1 MLTSARFS
9 GCFGRS
15 GGRNDAVG
23 HRDAEVKLVGL
34 MFPPQERIDR
44 RDSVQLSQIQ
54 SPRRDKDSRKH
65 SSDRT
70 AKAPPAT
77 VTVSN
82 RTVTER
88 VGTARPS
95 ATHSQRGGDFTVQH
109 SIYTASGGGEGRQTW
124 TLAALLALP
133 HSQLSSRVD
142 ECEQTF
148 IVICES
154 TPQFSALQKTHC
166 GGGACWQAP
175 AAAVC
180 CIRKQRL
187 RGKERRKR
195 GEPADGDLLANVSGV

>member
-54 SPRRDKDSRKH
+54 PPRRDKDSRKH

-70 AKAPPAT
+70 AKAPSAT

-82 RTVTER
+82 RTVTEP

-95 ATHSQRGGDFTVQH
+95 ATHSQHGGDFTVQH
-109 SIYTASGGGEGRQTW
+109 SIYGIYSIWGGWKGDKRGPSPRFSRS
-124 TLAALLALP
+124 LI
-133 HSQLSSRVD
+133 HSSAHVLMSANRLSSFARARRSF
-142 ECEQTF
+142 QHF
-148 IVICES
+148 RKHI
-154 TPQFSALQKTHC
+154 ALQPQ
-166 GGGACWQAP
+166 AAP
-175 AAAVC
+175 A
-180 CIRKQRL
+180 RKRTE
-187 RGKERRKR
+187 KERRTCR
-195 GEPADGDLLANVSGV
+195 WGPASEC